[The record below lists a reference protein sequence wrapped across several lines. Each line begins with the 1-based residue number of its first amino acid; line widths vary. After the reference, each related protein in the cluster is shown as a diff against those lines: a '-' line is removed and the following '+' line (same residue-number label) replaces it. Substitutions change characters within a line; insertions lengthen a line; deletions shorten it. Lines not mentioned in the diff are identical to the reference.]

1 MITLV
6 KTTQVFTTEKKFG
19 EGKKRNTL
27 YVVND
32 KGQFRFLDQEMEDPG
47 VYAIY
52 QHVSETFYSLLLNTN
67 KRLNEICSTWYLVPQ
82 THLFDKHSICNNVE
96 NMDQR
101 GARLFYCKSYLGSL
115 EPG

>member
-27 YVVND
+27 HVVNV
-32 KGQFRFLDQEMEDPG
+32 KGQFRFLDQEMKDQG

-52 QHVSETFYSLLLNTN
+52 QYVSETFYSLLLNTN
-67 KRLNEICSTWYLVPQ
+67 KRQIEICSTWYLVSQ
-82 THLFDKHSICNNVE
+82 THLFGRHSIRNNVE

-101 GARLFYCKSYLGSL
+101 GVREVILL
-115 EPG
+115 

>member
-27 YVVND
+27 HVVNV
-32 KGQFRFLDQEMEDPG
+32 KGQFRFLDQEMKDQG

-52 QHVSETFYSLLLNTN
+52 QYVSETFYSLLLNTN
-67 KRLNEICSTWYLVPQ
+67 KRLIEICSTWYLVSQ
-82 THLFDKHSICNNVE
+82 THLFGRHSIHNNVE

-101 GARLFYCKSYLGSL
+101 GVRLFYCKSYLGLL
-115 EPG
+115 EPR